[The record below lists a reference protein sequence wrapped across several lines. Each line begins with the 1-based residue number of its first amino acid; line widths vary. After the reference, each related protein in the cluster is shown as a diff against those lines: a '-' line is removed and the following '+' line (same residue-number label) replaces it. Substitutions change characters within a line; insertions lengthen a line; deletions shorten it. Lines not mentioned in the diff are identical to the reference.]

1 MHDARTAIGR
11 RRLCLAALAAGCGLG
26 VGAAAPVPPT
36 TGLNFRIVRHGSPI
50 GTHSVVFT
58 HAGEGDFDVR
68 VAVEAHVS
76 FGPIPL
82 VAYTHRSH
90 ESWRGG
96 KIVALE
102 GQTDRNG
109 KHLWMAA
116 ERGAAGLQVR
126 GNGTEPYIAPED
138 ALPTTYWTSRLLQ
151 VPMIGTQDGGL
162 VHPHVAPAGTE
173 TLASA
178 DGPLRAHRFD
188 LSGDLVFALWYD
200 MDSVWAGMQFSAA
213 DGSIVHYERL

>member
-1 MHDARTAIGR
+1 
-11 RRLCLAALAAGCGLG
+11 
-26 VGAAAPVPPT
+26 
-36 TGLNFRIVRHGSPI
+36 
-50 GTHSVVFT
+50 
-58 HAGEGDFDVR
+58 
-68 VAVEAHVS
+68 VEAHVS

-90 ESWRGG
+90 ETWRGG
-96 KIVALE
+96 KIAALE

-109 KHLWMAA
+109 KHLWMKA

-178 DGPLRAHRFD
+178 EGPLRAHRFD

-200 MDSVWAGMQFSAA
+200 LDSVWAGMQFSAA

>member
-1 MHDARTAIGR
+1 
-11 RRLCLAALAAGCGLG
+11 LG

-36 TGLNFRIVRHGSPI
+36 AGLNFRIVRHGSPI
-50 GTHSVVFT
+50 GTHSVTFT

-82 VAYTHRSH
+82 VAYTHHSH
-90 ESWRGG
+90 ETWRGG
-96 KIVALE
+96 KIAALE

-109 KHLWMAA
+109 KHLWMQA

-178 DGPLRAHRFD
+178 EGPLRAHRFD
-188 LSGDLVFALWYD
+188 LSGDLTFALWYD